1 MLCVGVDVARSKP
14 TDVVVL
20 NTDLQMED
28 HVQCSTPKAVA
39 GYVADL
45 SENVWVAVDAP
56 RRPNVGRMKDQA
68 FRDTLSLPPEKRT
81 YLNCRLVEYELG
93 RRGLSCYFTP
103 AGELTTGKKWMQVG
117 FDVYKELGGLD
128 FTEFRN
134 QEAFPDRLMMEYYPY
149 ASFCALVGGY
159 PGKKGT
165 TEGRRVRVDA
175 LAQYGMRRED
185 LAYLTT
191 DGLDA
196 AAGAVTAK
204 ALACGAGCWLGD
216 AEEGFIVL
224 PASLPADCR
233 LRS

>member
-1 MLCVGVDVARSKP
+1 MLYVGVDVAAAKP
-14 TDVVVL
+14 MDIVVL
-20 NTDLQMED
+20 GDDLGIKVHHRLGPDE
-28 HVQCSTPKAVA
+28 VA
-39 GYVADL
+39 RFIDSLG
-45 SENVWVAVDAP
+45 EEIWVAVDAP
-56 RRPNVGRMKDQA
+56 RPLNTGRMADEG
-68 FRDTLSLPPEKRT
+68 FRSRLSPPPRKGK
-81 YLNCRLVEYELG
+81 YLGYRFVEYELG

-149 ASFCALVGGY
+149 ASFYALVGGY

-165 TEGRRVRVDA
+165 TEGRRVRVEA
-175 LAQYGMRRED
+175 LAQHGMRRED

-216 AEEGFIVL
+216 VEEGFIVL
-224 PASLPADCR
+224 PAPLPDNCR
-233 LRS
+233 PR